1 MKNPKPKDF
10 PQKRRSAVVAARPVP
25 AAAGGAEDASS
36 AEAFKLLRADIISG
50 ELAAGARLRFI
61 ELQARY
67 GLGTSPL
74 REALSRLA
82 ADRLVLQEVNR
93 GFRVPPLS
101 RADFKDIARLRIE
114 LERSAIEA
122 AVRSGDEA
130 WEEGV
135 VLAHHRLRR
144 LGRQEAAPEEP
155 AVPEEWEARH
165 RAYHAALIAA
175 CPSPWTLHFCAV
187 LHDQFDRY
195 RRAAG
200 RDPVVQIGLSRQH
213 EQLIEAALA
222 RDAARAGAVLAEHI
236 ADTAEAVL
244 ARMDRIETV
253 AAGE

>member
-1 MKNPKPKDF
+1 M
-10 PQKRRSAVVAARPVP
+10 
-25 AAAGGAEDASS
+25 
-36 AEAFKLLRADIISG
+36 LRADIIRG
-50 ELAAGARLRFI
+50 EFAAGARLRFV
-61 ELQARY
+61 ELQTRY

-82 ADRLVLQEVNR
+82 ADRLVVQEVNR

-101 RADFKDIARLRIE
+101 REDFQDIARLRIE
-114 LERSAIEA
+114 LERSAIESS
-122 AVRSGDEA
+122 VREGDES

-144 LGRQEAAPEEP
+144 LGRQEAAPEGE

-175 CPSPWTLHFCAV
+175 CPSPWTLHFCSV

-195 RRAAG
+195 RRWAG
-200 RDPVVQIGLSRQH
+200 RDPVVQVGLSKQH

-222 RDAARAGAVLAEHI
+222 RDAERASAVLAAHI
-236 ADTAEAVL
+236 EDTAKAVL
-244 ARMDRIETV
+244 KRMDRLEIE
-253 AAGE
+253 AAE